1 MQCTQQIRMD
11 EQMRSPSVA
20 TFCTEHLLLGRTTHS
35 GSMGNWGNDDCSWK
49 DQSPR
54 PPSQRL
60 PHPLQLP
67 WPPCP
72 AHLKCINWNFAA
84 QTEGDHLAHLSA
96 LLSLLKWRKKL
107 RQTNNILAIPYEA
120 PKMSQTT
127 HQSTSTLVGLRL
139 WHKWNS
145 ASTLR
150 FLRAAFEKR
159 KRLRKTQKMWIVNF
173 AVHNQF
179 YLLKFYGSKT
189 HYQNT
194 YKYV

>member
-1 MQCTQQIRMD
+1 MD
-11 EQMRSPSVA
+11 EKMRSPSVA

-35 GSMGNWGNDDCSWK
+35 RSMGNWGNDDCSWK

-72 AHLKCINWNFAA
+72 AHLKCTNWNFAA
-84 QTEGDHLAHLSA
+84 QTERDHLAHLSA

-107 RQTNNILAIPYEA
+107 RQTDNILAIPYEA

-127 HQSTSTLVGLRL
+127 HQSTLVGLRL

-159 KRLRKTQKMWIVNF
+159 KRLRKHK
-173 AVHNQF
+173 
-179 YLLKFYGSKT
+179 KCE
-189 HYQNT
+189 
-194 YKYV
+194 